1 MVNNIENNTISEI
14 SAKKDLNKLNKI
26 KNVEIIKYKMC
37 IPKQKELL
45 NLLNDLLETT
55 LTDETLMLSK
65 DENEK
70 EKEKENENKNE
81 NENENENEIENEN
94 ENENENEIENENDK
108 TLMLWND
115 ADVYEIEKILISSH
129 EYVDEI
135 KQLNNDLDEIIDKSK
150 SFEDQIKLMRK
161 VENITGYWH
170 YGDYGDKELK
180 FKYFNIKLAHLSN
193 IIDEK
198 LFEQIFSHKIET
210 LANKLIN
217 KTNKEENQIIA
228 NNIKKNKDNFY
239 KGKESGYGGYDY
251 VI

>member
-1 MVNNIENNTISEI
+1 M
-14 SAKKDLNKLNKI
+14 KRKRKRKR
-26 KNVEIIKYKMC
+26 
-37 IPKQKELL
+37 
-45 NLLNDLLETT
+45 
-55 LTDETLMLSK
+55 K
-65 DENEK
+65 DES
-70 EKEKENENKNE
+70 ENENKN
-81 NENENENEIENEN
+81 
-94 ENENENEIENENDK
+94 DK
-108 TLMLWND
+108 TL
-115 ADVYEIEKILISSH
+115 I
-129 EYVDEI
+129 I
-135 KQLNNDLDEIIDKSK
+135 KQLNDDLDEIIDKSK
-150 SFEDQIKLMRK
+150 SFEYQIKLMRK

-217 KTNKEENQIIA
+217 KTNKEENQIIV